1 MHDPIEQKVVILGK
15 EFLVGCPPEEKEA
28 LHESARLLDRKM
40 REIKDSGKV
49 IGSERIAVMAALN
62 IAHELI
68 EERSIEN
75 GCTRDLGERLR
86 VMQDKIET
94 ALEREDRQMEL

>member
-1 MHDPIEQKVVILGK
+1 MAELVQEKVFILGK
-15 EFLVGCPPEEKEA
+15 EFVVGCRPEEREA

-62 IAHELI
+62 IAHELL
-68 EERSIEN
+68 EERNRDN
-75 GCTRDLGERLR
+75 GYTRELNERLR
-86 VMQDKIET
+86 AIQDKIET
-94 ALEREDRQMEL
+94 ALEKEDRQMEL

>member
-1 MHDPIEQKVVILGK
+1 MPDPIEQKVMILGK
-15 EFLVGCPPEEKEA
+15 EFIVGCPPEEKEA
-28 LHESARLLDRKM
+28 LHDSARLLDRKM

-68 EERSIEN
+68 EERSR
-75 GCTRDLGERLR
+75 GSGYSRDLGERLR
-86 VMQDKIET
+86 AMQDKIET
-94 ALEREDRQMEL
+94 VLEREDRQMEL

>member
-1 MHDPIEQKVVILGK
+1 MHDAIEQKVVILGK
-15 EFLVGCPPEEKEA
+15 EFLVGCPPGKREA

-68 EERSIEN
+68 EERSLEN
-75 GCTRDLGERLR
+75 GYSRDLGERLR